1 MTVVVQADF
10 RTTPS
15 FWLWPFLA
23 VLPLIIAAGALESTE
38 GRQGPMGQGAYRSPL
53 SESPLD
59 SALWRSSQPDQNR
72 WREPPPPPVGW
83 RAAPPPRPG
92 TDSSKRPL
100 ELFPK
105 YTPGK
110 TSDYDF
116 IAREEKPL
124 IKVFDFGS
132 K

>member
-1 MTVVVQADF
+1 MTAVVQEDL
-10 RTTPS
+10 RTTHS
-15 FWLWPFLA
+15 FRLWALLT
-23 VLPLIIAAGALESTE
+23 VLPLIIAAGIPENPD
-38 GRQGPMGQGAYRSPL
+38 GRQGPPGEGAYRSLPSDAHL
-53 SESPLD
+53 GSS
-59 SALWRSSQPDQNR
+59 LWRAPQQDQNR

-83 RAAPPPRPG
+83 RSAPQPRPENG
-92 TDSSKRPL
+92 SSKRPL
-100 ELFPK
+100 ELFPR

-116 IAREEKPL
+116 ISREEKPL

>member
-1 MTVVVQADF
+1 MTTVAQGDF

-15 FWLWPFLA
+15 FWLWPLLS
-23 VLPLIIAAGALESTE
+23 VLPLIIAAGALENSE
-38 GRQGPMGQGAYRSPL
+38 GRQGPIGEGAYGPPFPNAPL
-53 SESPLD
+53 E
-59 SALWRSSQPDQNR
+59 SALWRAAQPDQNR
-72 WREPPPPPVGW
+72 WREPAPPPIGW
-83 RAAPPPRPG
+83 RAASQPRPE
-92 TDSSKRPL
+92 TDASKRPR
-100 ELFPK
+100 EWFPR

-124 IKVFDFGS
+124 IKVFDFDS

>member
-1 MTVVVQADF
+1 MTTVVQEDF
-10 RTTPS
+10 RTTYS
-15 FWLWPFLA
+15 FWLWPLLT
-23 VLPLIIAAGALESTE
+23 VLPLLIAAGILENPE
-38 GRQGPMGQGAYRSPL
+38 GRQGPPGEGAYRSLL
-53 SESPLD
+53 SDSPLG
-59 SALWRSSQPDQNR
+59 SSLWRAPQQDQNR

-83 RAAPPPRPG
+83 RSAPQPRPE
-92 TDSSKRPL
+92 TASSKRPL
-100 ELFPK
+100 ELFPR

-116 IAREEKPL
+116 ISREEKPL

>member
-1 MTVVVQADF
+1 MTTVIQEDF
-10 RTTPS
+10 RTTS
-15 FWLWPFLA
+15 SLWLWPLLT
-23 VLPLIIAAGALESTE
+23 VLPLMIAAGILENPE
-38 GRQGPMGQGAYRSPL
+38 GRQGPPGEGAYSPL
-53 SESPLD
+53 LSDSPLG
-59 SALWRSSQPDQNR
+59 SSLWRAPQQDQNH

-83 RAAPPPRPG
+83 RAAPQPRPE

-100 ELFPK
+100 ELFPR